1 MGKHVLNQ
9 PPTDQQLSP
18 MDDESSL
25 SSLSDAP
32 DEQEAKEED
41 KSDIDVDDIELDA
54 KIEEARKA
62 LQVQSS
68 PPIQSSSSRPPPIFK
83 SQI

>member
-62 LQVQSS
+62 LQVQA
-68 PPIQSSSSRPPPIFK
+68 
-83 SQI
+83 